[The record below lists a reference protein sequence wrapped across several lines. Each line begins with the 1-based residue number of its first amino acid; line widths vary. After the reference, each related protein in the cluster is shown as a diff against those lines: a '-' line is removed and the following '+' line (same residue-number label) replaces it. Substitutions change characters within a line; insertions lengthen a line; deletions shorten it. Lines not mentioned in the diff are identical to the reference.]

1 MAAADRK
8 LVADF
13 TKIYRLRVERAT
25 SARVLADFEAKQ
37 PKRDP
42 NLDVPK
48 LGRRLA
54 PFHTQLFAWLDDV
67 KASPLKP
74 RTAKNIH
81 DFDQAKGAVGGGRS
95 GTRRLCG
102 IQIFNRLQCGH
113 AIMVKEDLGPQ
124 RNAVAGEAD
133 WHGHRARAAFR
144 DGDFPL
150 AKTHIKEREALLAS
164 AVGGDDPRLV
174 ETRRVRI
181 LWAHRL
187 GAGAGPA
194 GETAVN
200 S

>member
-1 MAAADRK
+1 MISTQVADDGAQVDVRKLAALLKRGAALFPKMAAADRK

-81 DFDQAKGAVGGGRS
+81 DFVQAKGAVGGGSLRHR
-95 GTRRLCG
+95 GHLRG
-102 IQIFNRLQCGH
+102 IQIFKSTS
-113 AIMVKEDLGPQ
+113 M
-124 RNAVAGEAD
+124 
-133 WHGHRARAAFR
+133 
-144 DGDFPL
+144 
-150 AKTHIKEREALLAS
+150 
-164 AVGGDDPRLV
+164 
-174 ETRRVRI
+174 
-181 LWAHRL
+181 
-187 GAGAGPA
+187 
-194 GETAVN
+194 
-200 S
+200 